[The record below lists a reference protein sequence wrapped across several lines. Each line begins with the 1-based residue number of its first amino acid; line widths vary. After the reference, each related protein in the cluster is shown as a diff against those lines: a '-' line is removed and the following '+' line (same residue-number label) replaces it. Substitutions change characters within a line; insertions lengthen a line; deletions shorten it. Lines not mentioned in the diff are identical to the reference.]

1 MAKKSIL
8 GLFDNAETAADATDV
23 LLENGCEQED
33 FDVLTR
39 VGPHALVAHRSQA
52 DAQFVFDGVF
62 GADQGSPF
70 RLLSI
75 LQIHGPVGLRGC
87 SCGAQKFVRA
97 FWLRPKV

>member
-1 MAKKSIL
+1 M
-8 GLFDNAETAADATDV
+8 
-23 LLENGCEQED
+23 
-33 FDVLTR
+33 LTR

-62 GADQGSPF
+62 GADQGRHPAFSLFSNP
-70 RLLSI
+70 
-75 LQIHGPVGLRGC
+75 QTCGPAGLC